1 MSRDGGWICTHR
13 KPASNF
19 HSTDAANCRL
29 ARHNSRFGSRSFNK
43 ESNSDLHLRAPG
55 HRVVVKREDLAVRT
69 YYWQTITAIVITAM
83 VSHWIAVLLSSLGA
97 ALKQLRVYHDEAKCA
112 K

>member
-1 MSRDGGWICTHR
+1 M
-13 KPASNF
+13 
-19 HSTDAANCRL
+19 AANCRL

-55 HRVVVKREDLAVRT
+55 HRVVVKREDLADRT